1 MTGVEHC
8 RGDGRQADE
17 EDEASEHQNDEGV
30 RNIKATENIRA
41 TGPASERRPGVK
53 RHHRMTERR
62 TRVDLSLPDFIPV
75 TPPLQVKASV
85 TRTDF
90 TRLPGLCQRLKR
102 RRVTILCRL
111 EKFCWRVRGQGRS
124 QGRGQ
129 KNQSGQVCRC
139 PRGSRCS
146 HFFVHSL

>member
-1 MTGVEHC
+1 MRLNVFLLLIC
-8 RGDGRQADE
+8 CVCLR
-17 EDEASEHQNDEGV
+17 
-30 RNIKATENIRA
+30 
-41 TGPASERRPGVK
+41 
-53 RHHRMTERR
+53 
-62 TRVDLSLPDFIPV
+62 RVDLSLPDFIPV

-146 HFFVHSL
+146 HFFCPQSLKLYIIPVTSQTKFFCFCKRIKPFTFYM

>member
-1 MTGVEHC
+1 MRLNVFLLLIC
-8 RGDGRQADE
+8 CVCLR
-17 EDEASEHQNDEGV
+17 
-30 RNIKATENIRA
+30 
-41 TGPASERRPGVK
+41 
-53 RHHRMTERR
+53 
-62 TRVDLSLPDFIPV
+62 RVDLSLPDFIPV

-129 KNQSGQVCRC
+129 KNQSGQLLTLSPF
-139 PRGSRCS
+139 PRSRADFKMAAVSADYGCS
-146 HFFVHSL
+146 SPEP

>member
-1 MTGVEHC
+1 MKQFNSVVLCPDRSVFVFYTSSVLIPPPPAQLRTGGGQC
-8 RGDGRQADE
+8 DIIAW
-17 EDEASEHQNDEGV
+17 
-30 RNIKATENIRA
+30 
-41 TGPASERRPGVK
+41 
-53 RHHRMTERR
+53 
-62 TRVDLSLPDFIPV
+62 SLCLF
-75 TPPLQVKASV
+75 LQI
-85 TRTDF
+85 DF

-102 RRVTILCRL
+102 RRVTVLVKL
-111 EKFCWRVRGQGRS
+111 THL